1 METIHFE
8 TLGCKL
14 NQIETESLAH
24 AFGESGFVVDQRDDE
39 KLMEDSSLAVPV
51 YRPVGTL
58 QQFAPTTST
67 SIALCVVNTCTV
79 TGKAEQKA
87 RHLIRSL
94 LSKYP
99 GAPVIVTGC
108 YAEVEGAVIA
118 SIDSRVVVF
127 PGSRKGELAALPAW
141 LSARQLRHPEE
152 PMLSALREYTAGFAA
167 ATQESSASAAA
178 SASAIA
184 EPAASSGQF
193 SLSTDNFLFH
203 SRASIK
209 IQDGCNNHCSYCRIR
224 LARGRAVSL
233 DPGEVIGRIRKIADS
248 GWNEVILAGVNL
260 SQYRSADGDFADLL
274 ARILRET
281 DRIAIRISSLYPER
295 VDDAILPL
303 LANPRVR
310 PHFHLS
316 VQSGSDRILSA
327 MRRPYTAETVF
338 RAAEK
343 LRSVRENP
351 FLACDIITGFPG
363 ETDEEFART
372 LDMCEKIGFA
382 WIHAFPFSARPG
394 TEAWG
399 MKPKIPE
406 RVAGERVRAL
416 TALAESNS
424 KSYRAYWTGRELEAI
439 AEKVGPGA
447 PVTAVTENYLS
458 VSLPSGCAAPAS
470 RIVVRLE
477 ADGSASFVRDCIA

>member
-24 AFGESGFVVDQRDDE
+24 AFAEAGYAVDQKDDE
-39 KLMEDSSLAVPV
+39 KLIEERSLTESV
-51 YRPVGTL
+51 YLPVGIDH
-58 QQFAPTTST
+58 
-67 SIALCVVNTCTV
+67 IALCVVNTCTV

-94 LSKYP
+94 LAKYP
-99 GAPVIVTGC
+99 EAPVIVTGC

-118 SIDSRVVVF
+118 DIDPRVVVF

-141 LSARQLRHPEE
+141 LAARQMRHHEE
-152 PMLSALREYTAGFAA
+152 PMLSALQDYTAHFAA
-167 ATQESSASAAA
+167 SDTDSLRTAN
-178 SASAIA
+178 
-184 EPAASSGQF
+184 GQF

-209 IQDGCNNHCSYCRIR
+209 IQDGCNNRCSYCRIR
-224 LARGRAVSL
+224 LARGKAVSL
-233 DPGEVIGRIRKIADS
+233 EPVEVISRIRKIADA

-260 SQYRSADGDFADLL
+260 SQYRSDDGDFADLL
-274 ARILRET
+274 ARILGET

-295 VDDAILPL
+295 IDDAILPH
-303 LANPRVR
+303 LANPRIR

-316 VQSGSDRILSA
+316 VQSGSDRILAA

-343 LRSVRENP
+343 LRSIRENP

-363 ETDEEFART
+363 ETGEDFAKT
-372 LDMCEKIGFA
+372 LEMCDKIGFA

-394 TEAWG
+394 TEAWL

-406 RVAGERVRAL
+406 RIAGERVRAL
-416 TALAESNS
+416 TALADKNS
-424 KSYRAYWTGRELEAI
+424 RAYRAYWSGRELEAI
-439 AEKVGPGA
+439 AEKSGPGE
-447 PVTAVTENYLS
+447 PVSAVTENYLS
-458 VSLPSGCAAPAS
+458 VQLPPGCAAPAS

-477 ADGSASFVRDCIA
+477 SDGSASFVRSR